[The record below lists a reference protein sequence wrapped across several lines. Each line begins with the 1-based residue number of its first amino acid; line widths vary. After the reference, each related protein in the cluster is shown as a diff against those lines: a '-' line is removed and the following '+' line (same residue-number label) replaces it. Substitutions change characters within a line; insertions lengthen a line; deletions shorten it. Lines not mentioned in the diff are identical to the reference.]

1 MRGRERGE
9 EDQDEFQ
16 SHSMVGFP
24 RDEMRPRPPLSLICG
39 SFSSS
44 VHLPSRFRCSRRNRT
59 TTAIHANNF
68 PRNSR
73 AHAGERRDGNG
84 NLYCILRAN
93 HRAGSLQNAFAS
105 AEGDSDRCT
114 KSRFYDVFGGA
125 CTSFAEAAA
134 SLIVV
139 SRWSAEFG
147 LELVEWPTDEAPKT
161 GARSSLVPSV
171 PACFARPP
179 ILPSPS

>member
-1 MRGRERGE
+1 MQRGREEGGRGNSGSQEKHLLRRPRPAEMYPLLFSLCSFAKTKLKADNRPIVKIPQEPKIHDSNCHFGWKNKSNKGRGERVRGRERK

-24 RDEMRPRPPLSLICG
+24 RDEMRPRPPLPPSLPLSLICG

-73 AHAGERRDGNG
+73 
-84 NLYCILRAN
+84 
-93 HRAGSLQNAFAS
+93 
-105 AEGDSDRCT
+105 
-114 KSRFYDVFGGA
+114 GA
-125 CTSFAEAAA
+125 CGRTTRWEWEPLLHTA
-134 SLIVV
+134 S
-139 SRWSAEFG
+139 
-147 LELVEWPTDEAPKT
+147 
-161 GARSSLVPSV
+161 
-171 PACFARPP
+171 
-179 ILPSPS
+179 